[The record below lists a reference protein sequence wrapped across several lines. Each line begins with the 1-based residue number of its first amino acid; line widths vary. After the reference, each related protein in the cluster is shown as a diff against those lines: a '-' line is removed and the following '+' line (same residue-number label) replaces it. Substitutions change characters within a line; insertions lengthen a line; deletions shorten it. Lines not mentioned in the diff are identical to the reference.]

1 MSKRFN
7 IFLVFAACF
16 LFAPVGADALTLTQA
31 KIMALEKNHDIR
43 VWKLGVD
50 AARGE
55 HKSKKGA
62 YDPEIS
68 FMVSY
73 ADTRVPT
80 SSSLIEDGITN
91 AETLSL
97 GSEISGR
104 LPTGTFYKLY
114 DLEVS
119 RTETDSPIDSLSPS
133 WTASLGF
140 SVGQELLRGFDIASN
155 RVSVVLSRKDKNI
168 SVYEFERVVAKTLF
182 DLEKSYWEVVAAAR
196 DRDLEK
202 KAYDLALDLER
213 RTGIQV
219 EVGVLPRVALTQARS
234 ESAARKVRMINSENA
249 YEASVDALK
258 NLLVIPLEESVELLE
273 ITDSMPTAY
282 DPVSELEAVLQA
294 FEKHPEMRLASPAR
308 SPESVLSSQAFEKRP
323 EMRRAEQEMGKA
335 EALKTFYSRQRLPRL
350 TVEGRL
356 EYLGLGGSENPD
368 RLVFGGVDSVSP
380 RFADSSHAYD
390 SIIGRDFPNWSVTGR
405 LSFPVFGR
413 KAGGAYAKA
422 RADYNRSVI
431 NYQKQKDAVRLDV
444 RNAIREIESSRKKM
458 EAALLSTNLA
468 KEVLGNE
475 EEKFKAGLSTTR
487 EILEAQRDL
496 ISAEASYIS
505 AFAGYRIA
513 LADLERARGTMIE
526 SNSFLIENHSDI
538 GSYLEV
544 D

>member
-1 MSKRFN
+1 MLRRFR

-16 LFAPVGADALTLTQA
+16 FFFPTAAGTLTLTQA

-43 VWKLGVD
+43 VWMLGVD

-55 HKSKKGA
+55 HKSRKGT

-68 FMVSY
+68 FMASY
-73 ADTRVPT
+73 ADTKTPT
-80 SSSLIEDGITN
+80 SSSLIEDGIIN
-91 AETLSL
+91 AEVFSF
-97 GSEISGR
+97 GSELSGK

-119 RTETDSPIDSLSPS
+119 RTESDSPIDSLSPS
-133 WTASLGF
+133 WAASLGF

-168 SVYEFERVVAKTLF
+168 SVHEFEHVVAKTLF
-182 DLEKSYWEVVAAAR
+182 DLEKSYWGVVAAAR

-234 ESAARKVRMINSENA
+234 ESAARKVRMINAENA
-249 YEASVDALK
+249 YEASMDALK

-282 DPVSELEAVLQA
+282 DPASELEAVL
-294 FEKHPEMRLASPAR
+294 
-308 SPESVLSSQAFEKRP
+308 QAFEKRP
-323 EMRRAEQEMGKA
+323 EMRRAEQEMEKA
-335 EALKTFYSRQRLPRL
+335 RALKTFYSRQRLPRL

-368 RLVFGGVDSVSP
+368 RLRLGFGGLDSVST

-390 SIIGRDFPNWSVTGR
+390 SIVDRDFPSWSVTGK

-413 KAGGAYAKA
+413 KAGGDYAKA
-422 RADYNRSVI
+422 RADYDRSVI
-431 NYQKQKDAVRLDV
+431 SYQKQKDAVRLDV

-468 KEVLGNE
+468 KEVLRNE

-496 ISAEASYIS
+496 ISAEAGYIG
-505 AFAGYRIA
+505 AFASYRIA

-538 GSYLEV
+538 ASYLEA

>member
-1 MSKRFN
+1 MMSKRLK

-16 LFAPVGADALTLTQA
+16 FFASGGATALTLTQA
-31 KIMALEKNHDIR
+31 KIMAFEKNHDIR
-43 VWKLGVD
+43 VWMLGVD

-55 HKSKKGA
+55 HKSRSGV

-68 FMVSY
+68 FMASY
-73 ADTRVPT
+73 LDTKTPIP
-80 SSSLIEDGITN
+80 SALIEDGIIN
-91 AETLSL
+91 AEVLSF
-97 GSEISGR
+97 GSELSGR

-119 RTETDSPIDSLSPS
+119 RTETDSPLESLSPS
-133 WTASLGF
+133 WAASLGF

-155 RVSVVLSRKDKNI
+155 RVSVVLSRKDRDI
-168 SVYEFERVVAKTLF
+168 SVYEFERVVSKTLF
-182 DLEKSYWEVVAAAR
+182 DLERSYWGVVAAAH

-213 RTGIQV
+213 RTRIKV

-258 NLLVIPLEESVELLE
+258 NLLAIPMEESVSLLE
-273 ITDSMPTAY
+273 ITDFMPTAY
-282 DPVSELEAVLQA
+282 EPVAELEAV
-294 FEKHPEMRLASPAR
+294 
-308 SPESVLSSQAFEKRP
+308 VQAFEKRP
-323 EMRRAEQEMGKA
+323 EMRRAEREMEKTS
-335 EALKTFYSRQRLPRL
+335 ALKTFHSRQRLPRL

-368 RLVFGGVDSVSP
+368 RLVFGGLGSVSP
-380 RFADSSHAYD
+380 RFTDSSNAYD
-390 SIIGRDFPNWSVTGR
+390 SIVDRDFPSWSVTGK

-422 RADYNRSVI
+422 RANYDRSVI

-444 RNAIREIESSRKKM
+444 RNAIREIASSQKKM
-458 EAALLSTNLA
+458 EATLLSTNLA
-468 KEVLGNE
+468 KEVLRNE

-505 AFAGYRIA
+505 AFASHRIA

-538 GSYLEV
+538 APYLEV
-544 D
+544 N